1 MRQLLAA
8 STRYA
13 GALVIVAV
21 GWYAATTLWRAGEA
35 LVAGLAVVMTLAA
48 LAAWR
53 YLALTSAD

>member
-13 GALVIVAV
+13 AALVVIVV
-21 GWYAATTLWRAGEA
+21 GWYAASALWRAGEV
-35 LVAGLAVVMTLAA
+35 LVAGVAVVMTLAV

-53 YLALTSAD
+53 WLMLTSAD